1 MSSPGA
7 RQRRRREQYQ
17 APRSRR
23 ELAIAVGAALFI
35 VVATALMI
43 WMLRPGGIA
52 DRQPRSSWL
61 FGIAFFAVVIACYV
75 ILRPGSRLKVD
86 RRIALAGSLGL
97 IAVVTVA
104 AGVFIGHGGL
114 LRHTPEAV
122 RAAADHAHSTAAHA
136 ERADDDCAGRHD
148 ATRPRSTTAP
158 PVATTTSTIP

>member
-23 ELAIAVGAALFI
+23 ELAIAVGASLFI

-43 WMLRPGGIA
+43 WLLRPGGIA

-61 FGIAFFAVVIACYV
+61 FGGTFFAVVLACYV

-86 RRIALAGSLGL
+86 RRLALAGSLGV
-97 IAVVTVA
+97 IAVVSVA
-104 AGVFIGHGGL
+104 TGVFMRMHGGF
-114 LRHTPEAV
+114 LRHTPKPFVPVTTPTSPTPSAPTTTAPAGTTTT
-122 RAAADHAHSTAAHA
+122 AAA
-136 ERADDDCAGRHD
+136 G
-148 ATRPRSTTAP
+148 STTAP
-158 PVATTTSTIP
+158 PVATTTSSIP